1 MVQRL
6 LPTIQNKKNFLLLSS
21 LSYLLSF
28 CFQKMNFFFFE
39 KLWNTFFSFLLSQNI
54 FCACSLFLKTLLR
67 ICNCL
72 LVHVFF
78 FPNLSLIIVCSVV
91 GVTRTSAAG
100 HPLHQAVSCHLLSFH
115 FIVSVFSLL
124 YIFMIMCLF
133 ILLKKSCFAVFFN
146 SYRIFSLLFF
156 FEKNLLVYSLLVRSP
171 LVVLPFCELFHIS
184 TSVFH
189 LFFERLFSKLATP
202 FVN

>member
-1 MVQRL
+1 MVNVLVVVHGTEASSHHSKQKTL
-6 LPTIQNKKNFLLLSS
+6 SPSLNFV
-21 LSYLLSF
+21 
-28 CFQKMNFFFFE
+28 
-39 KLWNTFFSFLLSQNI
+39 FSVSQNI

-115 FIVSVFSLL
+115 FIVSVFFSSFLF
-124 YIFMIMCLF
+124 YDHCVCF
-133 ILLKKSCFAVFFN
+133 ILLKNSCFA
-146 SYRIFSLLFF
+146 LFF
-156 FEKNLLVYSLLVRSP
+156 
-171 LVVLPFCELFHIS
+171 IS
-184 TSVFH
+184 
-189 LFFERLFSKLATP
+189 
-202 FVN
+202 